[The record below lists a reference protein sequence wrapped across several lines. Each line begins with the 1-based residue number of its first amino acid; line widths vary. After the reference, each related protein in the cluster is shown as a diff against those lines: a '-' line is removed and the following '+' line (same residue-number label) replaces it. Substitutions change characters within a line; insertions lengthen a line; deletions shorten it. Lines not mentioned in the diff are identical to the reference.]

1 MTWIESFT
9 FPKLWK
15 PLPVL
20 DCKLDQSKDIVSFGI
35 LSLSQLDVD
44 AKSQFFWVFCN
55 GGSVT
60 TGLSKEKGWW
70 VLKSMIVMVVMLIM
84 ITCNKLLFQSMTV
97 MVMVIIFWQP
107 LVPKHGI
114 SLQEEAQV
122 DSMIVFPR
130 QASTSLS
137 CVDQV
142 GE

>member
-60 TGLSKEKGWW
+60 TGLSKEKGIL
-70 VLKSMIVMVVMLIM
+70 VLKSMMVI
-84 ITCNKLLFQSMTV
+84 
-97 MVMVIIFWQP
+97 VIIFRQP
-107 LVPKHGI
+107 LVQEHDGDGDDGDGDHLLQTIVPKHDGDGDGDH
-114 SLQEEAQV
+114 L
-122 DSMIVFPR
+122 
-130 QASTSLS
+130 
-137 CVDQV
+137 
-142 GE
+142 